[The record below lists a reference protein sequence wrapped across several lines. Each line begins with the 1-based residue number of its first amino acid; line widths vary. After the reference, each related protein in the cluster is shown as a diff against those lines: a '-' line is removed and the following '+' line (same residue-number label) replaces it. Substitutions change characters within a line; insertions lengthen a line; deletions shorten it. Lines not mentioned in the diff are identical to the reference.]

1 MFLDVVEDR
10 RYLTPYRLAG
20 MGAGGALTCLQRDA
34 RHQSQLGQSL
44 ERLRIECGAHLVL
57 HTLGQDQGPLVFMT
71 TNYVVSAASANR
83 VDNGGSKRL
92 ALNSSGCLR
101 ESRMGSSAPHLLN
114 RGAWWA
120 ATQRGTT

>member
-44 ERLRIECGAHLVL
+44 ERLRIECGTHLVL

-101 ESRMGSSAPHLLN
+101 ESRMGSSAPHL
-114 RGAWWA
+114 
-120 ATQRGTT
+120 